1 MILIKKASK
10 EYMTSIGDFKGEEKI
25 ELRKESLWKKRGQEP
40 KNKINEKAL
49 FYLLKNLNKS
59 IPLENNEKLIMTLLK
74 MFFFNKMI

>member
-10 EYMTSIGDFKGEEKI
+10 EYLTSIGVLEGEEKKNYARSHFG
-25 ELRKESLWKKRGQEP
+25 RKED
-40 KNKINEKAL
+40 KNQKKINEKAL

-74 MFFFNKMI
+74 MFFF

>member
-10 EYMTSIGDFKGEEKI
+10 EYLTSIGDSISEEKI

-59 IPLENNEKLIMTLLK
+59 IALENNEKLIMTLLK
-74 MFFFNKMI
+74 MFFLIK